1 VLVYRT
7 RQAEPP
13 GTKFTAGLMLCLPGR
28 VAIARPSANDHW
40 QDNTSIF
47 RRGKTM
53 QDKEFP
59 NRLKLLEERL
69 VAACRRAGRDR
80 SEISL
85 LAVSKTRRP
94 DELRAAHHHGLRCFG
109 ENYLDEAAA
118 KQDQLRD
125 LAIEWHYIGPIQSN
139 KTRALAERF
148 DWVQSVDRLKIV
160 RRLGE
165 QRPATAAPLNVLI
178 QVNIDREPQKSGCAP
193 DQIEALAAA
202 IGQWPSLKLRG
213 LMAIPAPDRGQSA
226 LAASFEQ
233 MRECTDRLRRQ
244 APGSIDTLSMGMSAD
259 LEMAIAHGAT
269 MVRIGTALFG
279 ARTG

>member
-1 VLVYRT
+1 
-7 RQAEPP
+7 
-13 GTKFTAGLMLCLPGR
+13 
-28 VAIARPSANDHW
+28 
-40 QDNTSIF
+40 
-47 RRGKTM
+47 M

-94 DELRAAHHHGLRCFG
+94 DELRTAHHHGLRCFG

-233 MRECTDRLRRQ
+233 MRECKDRLRRL